1 MSDTFKNALE
11 RSGMVDTRRNSLAY
25 SVSQLHHSLSQLDN
39 YHLSIMAKNFP
50 AILEAG
56 RVYASHES
64 GLNRFEI
71 DGVTD

>member
-25 SVSQLHHSLSQLDN
+25 AVSQLHHSLSQLDN
-39 YHLSIMAKNFP
+39 HHLSIMARDFP

-56 RVYASHES
+56 RVYAGHES

>member
-1 MSDTFKNALE
+1 MTDTFKNALE
-11 RSGMVDTRRNSLAY
+11 RSGMCDTRRNSLAY

-39 YHLSIMAKNFP
+39 YHLSIMARNFP